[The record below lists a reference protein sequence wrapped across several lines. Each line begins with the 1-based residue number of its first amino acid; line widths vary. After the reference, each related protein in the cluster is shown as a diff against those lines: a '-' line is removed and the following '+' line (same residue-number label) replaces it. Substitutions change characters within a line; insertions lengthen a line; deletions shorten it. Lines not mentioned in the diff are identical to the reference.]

1 MNAAPTASDAADTT
15 SGPKYEQGAGPFWT
29 SDCKQ
34 AIPPKFAQKGLASEA
49 ECPARTLMQVFQEA
63 TAKFGDKPA
72 MAVERGL
79 APPEGRN
86 APPALPLG
94 DWDARTY
101 QQYYDECLTVGKA
114 MMALGLERFDGVNI
128 YGFNSPEW
136 FMGELGAIFAG
147 GIAAGIYPSDTADQ
161 VEYKSLHSGASIAV
175 VDTLDKANVFLDA
188 AARLPK
194 LKAVVVWDANLEEG
208 AAEDHQVDDSRTVK
222 VVRWADLAALAAADN
237 DDGATT
243 LDAQLEERMAA
254 QEPGHCCTYIYTS
267 GTTGRPKAVMIS
279 HDQILFEAFNV
290 LSIVPNGRAPEQER
304 LISFLPLSHVAG
316 MMLDIIAP
324 ICMAASGPGWCTV
337 HFARPY
343 DLKLGTVGDRL
354 RCVKPTIFLGVPRV
368 WEKIAEKMKAVGAKT
383 KGVKKAIAAW
393 AKAKG
398 LEHQRNCQLGGT
410 GAKPWWHS
418 WADAL
423 VLSKVKAALGLEEC
437 KFGFTGAAPITTDTL
452 EYFGSLGIQ
461 INEVYGM
468 SECTGATTFSTDAAH
483 VWGSCG
489 WAMAGM
495 EVRVVKPKAGGDGDG
510 DGDEGKGNGEGE
522 ALEECPRAEDLFAP
536 TEAEQ
541 GEIVFRGRHIMLG
554 YMANP
559 DLGQEHVD
567 EINRK
572 NAEAIDGEGWL
583 HSGDKGC
590 MDARGMV
597 KITGRYKEL
606 IIGAGGE
613 NIAPVPIEDS
623 VKRLCP
629 GVSNIVMV
637 GDKRKFNVAV
647 VTLKAEGAEG
657 EEPGT
662 DKLAGGALSLYA
674 GQATAT
680 ISDAAGDEK
689 LIAAVQ
695 AAIDATNG
703 DATVC
708 TNNASRIQKWT
719 IAPRDLSV
727 SGGELTPTLKV
738 KRGEVMKSYAAAIDA
753 MYESREKFVPFVP
766 NAGAGSAQAEPTN
779 C

>member
-1 MNAAPTASDAADTT
+1 
-15 SGPKYEQGAGPFWT
+15 
-29 SDCKQ
+29 
-34 AIPPKFAQKGLASEA
+34 
-49 ECPARTLMQVFQEA
+49 MQVFREA
-63 TAKFGDKPA
+63 TDKFGDKPA
-72 MAVERGL
+72 MAIERGL
-79 APPEGRN
+79 APVQGRV
-86 APPALPLG
+86 APPALPLAE
-94 DWDARTY
+94 WDSRTY
-101 QQYYDECLTVGKA
+101 QQYYDECVTTGRA
-114 MMALGLERFDGVNI
+114 MISLGLEQFDGVNI
-128 YGFNSPEW
+128 YGFNAPEW
-136 FMGELGAIFAG
+136 FVGELGAIFAG
-147 GIAAGIYPSDTADQ
+147 GIAAGIYPSDTPDQ

-175 VDTLDKANVFLDA
+175 VDTMEKAKVFLDA

-194 LKAVVVWDANLEEG
+194 LKAVIVWDAALEEG
-208 AAEDHQVDDSRTVK
+208 TTEDHTVSDSRTVR
-222 VVRWADLAALAAADN
+222 VVRWAELATLAE
-237 DDGATT
+237 ATPEAE
-243 LDAQLEERMAA
+243 LVERSAA

-290 LSIVPNGRAPEQER
+290 LSIVPNGRAGEQER

-324 ICMAASGPGWCTV
+324 ICMAANGPGWCTV

-343 DLKLGTVGDRL
+343 DLKIGTVGDRL

-368 WEKIAEKMKAVGAKT
+368 WEKIAEKMKAVGAQT
-383 KGVKKAIAAW
+383 KGLKKSIATW

-398 LEHQRNCQLGGT
+398 LAHQRNCQLGGS
-410 GAKPWWHS
+410 GQKPWWHG

-423 VLSKVKAALGLEEC
+423 VLSKVKTALGLEEC

-495 EVRVVKPKAGGDGDG
+495 EVRVVKPGTGQQ
-510 DGDEGKGNGEGE
+510 
-522 ALEECPRAEDLFAP
+522 EECPRAKDLFAP
-536 TEAEQ
+536 TEEEQ

-559 DLGQEHVD
+559 DLGEEHVA
-567 EINRK
+567 EIEKK
-572 NAEAIDGEGWL
+572 NAEAIDSEGWL

-613 NIAPVPIEDS
+613 NIAPVPIEDAI
-623 VKRLCP
+623 KRRCP
-629 GVSNIVMV
+629 GVSNVVMV
-637 GDKRKFNVAV
+637 GDKRKYNVAV

-662 DKLAGGALSLYA
+662 DKLAGGALALYA
-674 GQATAT
+674 GQETTT
-680 ISDAAGDEK
+680 ISAAAGDAE
-689 LIAAVQ
+689 LVAAVQ
-695 AAIDATNG
+695 AAIDATNADPG
-703 DATVC
+703 VC

-727 SGGELTPTLKV
+727 VGGELTPTLKV
-738 KRGEVMKSYAAAIDA
+738 KRGEVAKTYAAAIDA
-753 MYESREKFVPFVP
+753 MYTSREKFVPFVP
-766 NAGAGSAQAEPTN
+766 NPASGVGSAQAEVSQN
-779 C
+779 S